1 VTEFASALAEIRKT
15 APDRDAAAGLHVA
28 IIMDGNGRWA
38 RARGQPRTMGHYHG
52 AETVR
57 RIVTAAPDLGIT
69 HLTLFGF
76 SSENWKRPPLEV
88 QYLMGLLRTYL
99 RRDLAELHEANV
111 RLSVIGRREEL
122 PEDIVAFI
130 AHAEERTR
138 GNTAL
143 HLTIALNYGGRNDIV
158 AAARSLV
165 AKVQAGILQP
175 GAIDET
181 CFSEHL
187 STAFMRDPDLLIR
200 TSGEQRI
207 SNFLLWQLAY
217 AEMVFVD
224 KFWPDFGAA
233 DLEAAVMQFRGRDR
247 RFGALSVE
255 PEPAPAKHVGVTR

>member
-1 VTEFASALAEIRKT
+1 MTEFASALAEIRKS
-15 APDRDAAAGLHVA
+15 APDPAVAAGLHVA

-57 RIVTAAPDLGIT
+57 RIVMAAPDLGIT

-122 PEDIVAFI
+122 PEDIVSFI

-138 GNTAL
+138 GNSGL

-165 AKVQAGILQP
+165 SKVQAGVLLP
-175 GAIDET
+175 GEIDEAR
-181 CFSEHL
+181 FAEHL
-187 STAFMRDPDLLIR
+187 STAFVRDPDLLIR

-224 KFWPDFGAA
+224 KFWPDFDPA
-233 DLEAAVMQFRGRDR
+233 DLATAVLEFRGRDR
-247 RFGALSVE
+247 RFGALGVE
-255 PEPAPAKHVGVTR
+255 TQPACLQST

>member
-15 APDRDAAAGLHVA
+15 VPDPECVAGLHVA

-38 RARGQPRTMGHYHG
+38 TARGQPRTMGHFHG
-52 AETVR
+52 AEAVR
-57 RIVTAAPDLGIT
+57 RIVAAAPSLGVT

-76 SSENWKRPPLEV
+76 SSENWKRPPAEV

-99 RRDLAELHEANV
+99 RRDLAEMHEANV
-111 RLSVIGRREEL
+111 RLSVIGQRAEL
-122 PEDIVAFI
+122 PADIVSFI
-130 AHAEERTR
+130 EHAENRTR
-138 GNTAL
+138 ANSGL

-165 AKVQAGILQP
+165 AKVQAGALQP
-175 GAIDET
+175 GEIDET
-181 CFSEHL
+181 LFAEHL

-224 KFWPDFGAA
+224 KFWPDFDAG
-233 DLEAAVMQFRGRDR
+233 DLSAAVTEFRGRDR
-247 RFGALSVE
+247 RFGTIGAE
-255 PEPAPAKHVGVTR
+255 GRPPARLQQG